1 VDQAIRNPGKIYIRT
16 MKELRVPSLEA
27 WCEWLRENRDTS
39 EGVWLVFRK
48 KGTGPIPFT
57 YDEALDEA
65 LCHGWVDSL
74 IKAIDD
80 REYMR
85 KFTPRKENSNWSEV
99 NKKKVEILVARG
111 RMTPRGMALVEAAKK
126 NGMWD
131 RAMERPEISEKI
143 PAALLEAFKESPV
156 AREHYDGMKQ
166 THRRQYHIW
175 INSARR
181 EETVRKRVAE
191 AIRLLEKGEMLGLR

>member
-1 VDQAIRNPGKIYIRT
+1 
-16 MKELRVPSLEA
+16 MKQLRVPSLDA
-27 WCEWLRENRDTS
+27 WRDWLGENRDTS
-39 EGVWLVFRK
+39 EGIWLVFRK

-80 REYMR
+80 REYVR
-85 KFTPRKENSNWSEV
+85 KFTPRKETSNWSEV
-99 NKKKVEILVARG
+99 NKKKVGELVAQG

-131 RAMERPEISEKI
+131 RGVERPEISGEI
-143 PAALLEAFKESPV
+143 PAALLEAF
-156 AREHYDGMKQ
+156 RENPAAKKNYDGMKQ

-175 INSARR
+175 INSAKR
-181 EETVRKRVAE
+181 EETVRKRVQE

>member
-1 VDQAIRNPGKIYIRT
+1 
-16 MKELRVPSLEA
+16 MKELRVASLEA
-27 WCEWLRENRDTS
+27 WRVWLRENRDTS

-65 LCHGWVDSL
+65 LCQGWVDSL

-85 KFTPRKENSNWSEV
+85 KFTPRKETSNWSEV
-99 NKKKVEILVARG
+99 NKKKAGKLIAQG

-131 RAMERPEISEKI
+131 RKAERPAISEEI
-143 PAALLEAFKESPV
+143 PAALLEAIRESPA
-156 AREHYDGMKQ
+156 AREHYDEIPRSQ
-166 THRRQYHIW
+166 QRQFHIW

-181 EETVRKRVAE
+181 EETVQKRVQE
-191 AIRLLEKGEMLGLR
+191 TIRLLERGEGPGLR